1 MQDSGR
7 NGKFRR
13 ASVTLTHSQ
22 EAVMKAILSCALAAF
37 ALTLYAADP
46 QDKPTTTATTL
57 SAVPQA
63 QVEDSPLVR
72 AAKRTG
78 RLSKKPTNVITNETL
93 VKSGGHITT
102 GATLAPLPQ
111 APPTNPATVNEAY
124 AKAERLKKE
133 AQEKAKK
140 EAIARQ
146 AAARRADAD
155 YTGDSIEPR
164 YEDPAQQEQMMQQGA
179 QTTTAQPPQKPP
191 TL

>member
-1 MQDSGR
+1 
-7 NGKFRR
+7 
-13 ASVTLTHSQ
+13 
-22 EAVMKAILSCALAAF
+22 MKAILICSLAAF

-57 SAVPQA
+57 SAVAPA
-63 QVEDSPLVR
+63 KVEDSPLVA

-78 RLSKKPTNVITNETL
+78 RLAKKPTNVITNETL

-102 GATLAPLPQ
+102 AAFQAPLP
-111 APPTNPATVNEAY
+111 PPPKVPASLNQPNSN
-124 AKAERLKKE
+124 AERLKKE

-140 EAIARQ
+140 EAVAKRAAGRR
-146 AAARRADAD
+146 AAAD
-155 YTGDSIEPR
+155 YNNDSIEPR
-164 YEDPAQQEQMMQQGA
+164 FEDPAQQEQMMQQGA

>member
-1 MQDSGR
+1 
-7 NGKFRR
+7 
-13 ASVTLTHSQ
+13 
-22 EAVMKAILSCALAAF
+22 MKAILSCSLAAF

-57 SAVPQA
+57 SAVAPA
-63 QVEDSPLVR
+63 KVEDSPLVA

-78 RLSKKPTNVITNETL
+78 RLAKKPTNVITNETL

-102 GATLAPLPQ
+102 AAFQAPLP
-111 APPTNPATVNEAY
+111 PPPAKVPASLNQPNSN
-124 AKAERLKKE
+124 AERLKKE

-140 EAIARQ
+140 EAVAKRAAGRR
-146 AAARRADAD
+146 AAAD
-155 YTGDSIEPR
+155 YNNDSIEPR
-164 YEDPAQQEQMMQQGA
+164 FEDPAQQEQMMQQGA

>member
-1 MQDSGR
+1 
-7 NGKFRR
+7 
-13 ASVTLTHSQ
+13 
-22 EAVMKAILSCALAAF
+22 MKATLSCALAAF

-102 GATLAPLPQ
+102 AAYQAPLPA
-111 APPTNPATVNEAY
+111 APPKYPASLNQPNA
-124 AKAERLKKE
+124 AERLKKE

-140 EAIARQ
+140 EAIAKR
-146 AAARRADAD
+146 AAARRAEAD
-155 YTGDSIEPR
+155 FNNDSIEPR
-164 YEDPAQQEQMMQQGA
+164 FEDPAQQEQTMQQGA

>member
-1 MQDSGR
+1 
-7 NGKFRR
+7 
-13 ASVTLTHSQ
+13 
-22 EAVMKAILSCALAAF
+22 MKAILSCGLTAF

-46 QDKPTTTATTL
+46 QDKPTTTTATTL

-78 RLSKKPTNVITNETL
+78 RLAKKPTNVITNETL

-102 GATLAPLPQ
+102 AASQAPLPPL
-111 APPTNPATVNEAY
+111 PPRQPAVTSQPNAY
-124 AKAERLKKE
+124 AERLKKE
-133 AQEKAKK
+133 AQEKARK
-140 EAIARQ
+140 EAN
-146 AAARRADAD
+146 ARRADARRAEAD
-155 YTGDSIEPR
+155 FTDDSIEPR
-164 YEDPAQQEQMMQQGA
+164 FEDPAQQEQIIQQGA

>member
-1 MQDSGR
+1 
-7 NGKFRR
+7 
-13 ASVTLTHSQ
+13 
-22 EAVMKAILSCALAAF
+22 MKAILSCALAAF

-63 QVEDSPLVR
+63 QVEDSPLVA

-78 RLSKKPTNVITNETL
+78 RLAKKPTNVITNETL
-93 VKSGGHITT
+93 VKTGGHITT
-102 GATLAPLPQ
+102 AAYQAPLP
-111 APPTNPATVNEAY
+111 PPPPKYPASLNEHYVNP
-124 AKAERLKKE
+124 ERLKKE

-140 EAIARQ
+140 EAVARR
-146 AAARRADAD
+146 AAARRAEAD
-155 YTGDSIEPR
+155 FNDDSIEPR
-164 YEDPAQQEQMMQQGA
+164 FEDPAQQEQTMQQGA

>member
-1 MQDSGR
+1 
-7 NGKFRR
+7 
-13 ASVTLTHSQ
+13 
-22 EAVMKAILSCALAAF
+22 MKAILSCGLAAF

-46 QDKPTTTATTL
+46 QDKPTTATTP

-63 QVEDSPLVR
+63 HVEDSPLVA

-78 RLSKKPTNVITNETL
+78 RLAKKKPRNVITNETL

-102 GATLAPLPQ
+102 AAHQAPLPQ
-111 APPTNPATVNEAY
+111 APPANPASVNRAY
-124 AKAERLKKE
+124 ANAEGLKKE

-140 EAIARQ
+140 EA
-146 AAARRADAD
+146 AAKARRAEAD
-155 YTGDSIEPR
+155 FTDDSIEPR
-164 YEDPAQQEQMMQQGA
+164 FEDPAQQEQTIQQGA

>member
-1 MQDSGR
+1 
-7 NGKFRR
+7 
-13 ASVTLTHSQ
+13 
-22 EAVMKAILSCALAAF
+22 MKAILSCGLVAF

-102 GATLAPLPQ
+102 AAYQAPLPT
-111 APPTNPATVNEAY
+111 APPKNPASLNQPNAY
-124 AKAERLKKE
+124 AERLKRE
-133 AQEKAKK
+133 AQEKARK
-140 EAIARQ
+140 EAIARR
-146 AAARRADAD
+146 AAGRRAEAD
-155 YTGDSIEPR
+155 YNNDSIEPR
-164 YEDPAQQEQMMQQGA
+164 FEDPAQQEQMMQQGA